1 MSTKKTNLILTT
13 CSMAWG
19 TSYIFMKLGIE
30 GLSPLMLMALR
41 TGIAF
46 LILVLIFFKRLLK
59 VNKRLLLYSAITGFL
74 LFTNLTPILYGLNTI
89 TASQSGFILSTTVVL
104 VPVIH
109 AVISRRLPE
118 HHVRLGIIIVLIG
131 MVLINGGDIFAV
143 KPGTLLCML
152 SAFSYSINIVLN
164 SYFTRQVDPLALG
177 VYQQGFTCLYSI
189 IGLLVF
195 GSPIFPSTALDW
207 ISVLGLALL
216 SSAYGFVVQT
226 VVQQYTTPENTGF
239 LFSLEPI
246 FAAIFSFIFLHEKLT
261 EMGYLGAIF
270 ILAGVFTAIDA
281 KSTVMELITGKS
293 VAEVTS
299 KR

>member
-1 MSTKKTNLILTT
+1 MSTKKANLILTT

-109 AVISRRLPE
+109 AIISRRLPA

-177 VYQQGFTCLYSI
+177 VYQQGFTCLYRSAGVRI
-189 IGLLVF
+189 PDISEHRVGLDLRSWTCSF
-195 GSPIFPSTALDW
+195 
-207 ISVLGLALL
+207 VLSLRIRCTNCCA
-216 SSAYGFVVQT
+216 AIY
-226 VVQQYTTPENTGF
+226 NTGEYRIPVLPGTDLCSDF
-239 LFSLEPI
+239 
-246 FAAIFSFIFLHEKLT
+246 FLHLP
-261 EMGYLGAIF
+261 A
-270 ILAGVFTAIDA
+270 
-281 KSTVMELITGKS
+281 
-293 VAEVTS
+293 
-299 KR
+299 

>member
-1 MSTKKTNLILTT
+1 MSTKKANLILTT

-109 AVISRRLPE
+109 AVISRRLPA

-152 SAFSYSINIVLN
+152 SAFGFQLFNQYCIKQLFYQTGRSTCTRSLPAGLYLSLFHNRSAIVRIPDISEHRVGLDLR
-164 SYFTRQVDPLALG
+164 SW
-177 VYQQGFTCLYSI
+177 TCS
-189 IGLLVF
+189 F
-195 GSPIFPSTALDW
+195 
-207 ISVLGLALL
+207 VLSLRIRCTNCCA
-216 SSAYGFVVQT
+216 AIY
-226 VVQQYTTPENTGF
+226 NTGEYRIPVLPGTDLCSDF
-239 LFSLEPI
+239 
-246 FAAIFSFIFLHEKLT
+246 FLHLP
-261 EMGYLGAIF
+261 A
-270 ILAGVFTAIDA
+270 
-281 KSTVMELITGKS
+281 
-293 VAEVTS
+293 
-299 KR
+299 

>member
-1 MSTKKTNLILTT
+1 MSTKKANLILTT

-46 LILVLIFFKRLLK
+46 LILVLIFFKRLLN

-109 AVISRRLPE
+109 AVISRRLPA

-216 SSAYGFVVQT
+216 SSAYGFVVQLLCSNI
-226 VVQQYTTPENTGF
+226 QHRRIPDSCSPWNR
-239 LFSLEPI
+239 SLQRFFPSSSCMRSSRRWDI
-246 FAAIFSFIFLHEKLT
+246 SGPFSFLQECLPLSMPK
-261 EMGYLGAIF
+261 
-270 ILAGVFTAIDA
+270 V
-281 KSTVMELITGKS
+281 
-293 VAEVTS
+293 
-299 KR
+299 R

>member
-1 MSTKKTNLILTT
+1 MSTKKANLILTT

-46 LILVLIFFKRLLK
+46 LILVLIFFKRLLN

-104 VPVIH
+104 VPIIH
-109 AVISRRLPE
+109 AIISRRLPE

-131 MVLINGGDIFAV
+131 MILINGGDIFAV
-143 KPGTLLCML
+143 KPGMLLCML

-177 VYQQGFTCLYSI
+177 IYQQGFTCLYSI
-189 IGLLVF
+189 IGLLLF
-195 GSPIFPSTALDW
+195 GSPIFSEHRVGLDLRSW
-207 ISVLGLALL
+207 TCSFVLSLRIRCTNCCA
-216 SSAYGFVVQT
+216 AIY
-226 VVQQYTTPENTGF
+226 NTGEYRIPVLPGTDLCSDF
-239 LFSLEPI
+239 
-246 FAAIFSFIFLHEKLT
+246 FLHLP
-261 EMGYLGAIF
+261 A
-270 ILAGVFTAIDA
+270 
-281 KSTVMELITGKS
+281 
-293 VAEVTS
+293 
-299 KR
+299 

>member
-1 MSTKKTNLILTT
+1 MS
-13 CSMAWG
+13 
-19 TSYIFMKLGIE
+19 
-30 GLSPLMLMALR
+30 GLES
-41 TGIAF
+41 
-46 LILVLIFFKRLLK
+46 
-59 VNKRLLLYSAITGFL
+59 
-74 LFTNLTPILYGLNTI
+74 
-89 TASQSGFILSTTVVL
+89 LSL
-104 VPVIH
+104 
-109 AVISRRLPE
+109 
-118 HHVRLGIIIVLIG
+118 LIG

-246 FAAIFSFIFLHEKLT
+246 FAAIFPSSSCMRSSQRWDISGPFSFLQECLPLSMPK
-261 EMGYLGAIF
+261 
-270 ILAGVFTAIDA
+270 V
-281 KSTVMELITGKS
+281 
-293 VAEVTS
+293 
-299 KR
+299 R

>member
-1 MSTKKTNLILTT
+1 MSTKKANLILTT

-118 HHVRLGIIIVLIG
+118 HHVKLGIIIVLIG

-216 SSAYGFVVQT
+216 SSAYGFVYKLLCSNIQHRRI
-226 VVQQYTTPENTGF
+226 PDSCSPWNR
-239 LFSLEPI
+239 SLQRFFPSSSCMRSSRRWDI
-246 FAAIFSFIFLHEKLT
+246 SGPFSFLQECLPLSMPK
-261 EMGYLGAIF
+261 
-270 ILAGVFTAIDA
+270 V
-281 KSTVMELITGKS
+281 
-293 VAEVTS
+293 
-299 KR
+299 R

>member
-1 MSTKKTNLILTT
+1 MSTKKANLILTT

-46 LILVLIFFKRLLK
+46 LILVLIFFKRLLN

-104 VPVIH
+104 VPIIH
-109 AVISRRLPE
+109 AIISRRLPE

-131 MVLINGGDIFAV
+131 MILINGGDIFAV
-143 KPGTLLCML
+143 KPGMLLCML

-177 VYQQGFTCLYSI
+177 IYQQGFTCLYSI
-189 IGLLVF
+189 IGLLLF
-195 GSPIFPSTALDW
+195 GSPIFPSNIQHRRIPDSCSPWNRSLQRFFPSSSCMRSSQRWD
-207 ISVLGLALL
+207 ISG
-216 SSAYGFVVQT
+216 
-226 VVQQYTTPENTGF
+226 P
-239 LFSLEPI
+239 
-246 FAAIFSFIFLHEKLT
+246 FSFLQECLPLSMPK
-261 EMGYLGAIF
+261 
-270 ILAGVFTAIDA
+270 V
-281 KSTVMELITGKS
+281 
-293 VAEVTS
+293 
-299 KR
+299 R

>member
-1 MSTKKTNLILTT
+1 
-13 CSMAWG
+13 MAWG

-131 MVLINGGDIFAV
+131 MVLINGIMPSANIRIFD
-143 KPGTLLCML
+143 L
-152 SAFSYSINIVLN
+152 SVSVQLFGALAMVPIALYSGQKR
-164 SYFTRQVDPLALG
+164 TRSKAISWGFYICYPLHLLAL
-177 VYQQGFTCLYSI
+177 Y
-189 IGLLVF
+189 GL
-195 GSPIFPSTALDW
+195 
-207 ISVLGLALL
+207 
-216 SSAYGFVVQT
+216 
-226 VVQQYTTPENTGF
+226 F
-239 LFSLEPI
+239 LCI
-246 FAAIFSFIFLHEKLT
+246 H
-261 EMGYLGAIF
+261 
-270 ILAGVFTAIDA
+270 
-281 KSTVMELITGKS
+281 
-293 VAEVTS
+293 
-299 KR
+299 

>member
-1 MSTKKTNLILTT
+1 
-13 CSMAWG
+13 
-19 TSYIFMKLGIE
+19 
-30 GLSPLMLMALR
+30 MLMALR

-109 AVISRRLPE
+109 AVISRRLPA

-195 GSPIFPSTALDW
+195 GSRYFEHRVGLDLRSW
-207 ISVLGLALL
+207 TCSFVLSLRIRCTNCCA
-216 SSAYGFVVQT
+216 AIY
-226 VVQQYTTPENTGF
+226 NTGEYRIPVLPGTDLCSDF
-239 LFSLEPI
+239 
-246 FAAIFSFIFLHEKLT
+246 FLHLP
-261 EMGYLGAIF
+261 A
-270 ILAGVFTAIDA
+270 
-281 KSTVMELITGKS
+281 
-293 VAEVTS
+293 
-299 KR
+299 

>member
-1 MSTKKTNLILTT
+1 MSTKKANLILTT

-19 TSYIFMKLGIE
+19 TSYIFMKLGIK

-109 AVISRRLPE
+109 SVISRRLPE
-118 HHVRLGIIIVLIG
+118 HH
-131 MVLINGGDIFAV
+131 V

>member
-1 MSTKKTNLILTT
+1 MSTKKANLILTT
-13 CSMAWG
+13 CSIAWG

-118 HHVRLGIIIVLIG
+118 HHVRIGIIIVLIG

-164 SYFTRQVDPLALG
+164 SYFTRQVDPLAL
-177 VYQQGFTCLYSI
+177 
-189 IGLLVF
+189 

>member
-1 MSTKKTNLILTT
+1 MSTKKANLILTT

-46 LILVLIFFKRLLK
+46 LILVLIFFKRLLN

-131 MVLINGGDIFAV
+131 MVLINGGDIFCCQARNAALYAFGFQLFNQYCIKQLFYQTGRSTCTRSLPAGLYLSLFHNRSAGV
-143 KPGTLLCML
+143 RIPDISEHHVGLDLRSWTCSLVLSLRIRCTNCCAAIYNTGEYWIPVLPGTDLC
-152 SAFSYSINIVLN
+152 SDF
-164 SYFTRQVDPLALG
+164 
-177 VYQQGFTCLYSI
+177 
-189 IGLLVF
+189 
-195 GSPIFPSTALDW
+195 
-207 ISVLGLALL
+207 
-216 SSAYGFVVQT
+216 
-226 VVQQYTTPENTGF
+226 
-239 LFSLEPI
+239 
-246 FAAIFSFIFLHEKLT
+246 FLHL
-261 EMGYLGAIF
+261 
-270 ILAGVFTAIDA
+270 LA
-281 KSTVMELITGKS
+281 
-293 VAEVTS
+293 
-299 KR
+299 

>member
-1 MSTKKTNLILTT
+1 MSTKKANLILTT

-46 LILVLIFFKRLLK
+46 LILVLIFFKRLLN

-104 VPVIH
+104 VPIIH
-109 AVISRRLPE
+109 AIISRRLPE

-131 MVLINGGDIFAV
+131 MILINGGDIFAV
-143 KPGTLLCML
+143 KPGMLLCML

-177 VYQQGFTCLYSI
+177 IYQQGFTCLYSI
-189 IGLLVF
+189 IGLLLF

-226 VVQQYTTPENTGF
+226 VVQQYTTP
-239 LFSLEPI
+239 
-246 FAAIFSFIFLHEKLT
+246 
-261 EMGYLGAIF
+261 
-270 ILAGVFTAIDA
+270 
-281 KSTVMELITGKS
+281 
-293 VAEVTS
+293 
-299 KR
+299 

>member
-1 MSTKKTNLILTT
+1 MSTKKANLILTT

-104 VPVIH
+104 VPIIH
-109 AVISRRLPE
+109 AIISRKLPE

-131 MVLINGGDIFAV
+131 MVLINGIMPSANIRIFD
-143 KPGTLLCML
+143 L
-152 SAFSYSINIVLN
+152 SVSVQLFGA
-164 SYFTRQVDPLALG
+164 LAM
-177 VYQQGFTCLYSI
+177 VPIALYSGQKRTRSKAI
-189 IGLLVF
+189 SWGFYVFYPLHLLV
-195 GSPIFPSTALDW
+195 L
-207 ISVLGLALL
+207 LG
-216 SSAYGFVVQT
+216 
-226 VVQQYTTPENTGF
+226 
-239 LFSLEPI
+239 
-246 FAAIFSFIFLHEKLT
+246 
-261 EMGYLGAIF
+261 
-270 ILAGVFTAIDA
+270 ILR
-281 KSTVMELITGKS
+281 L
-293 VAEVTS
+293 
-299 KR
+299 

>member
-1 MSTKKTNLILTT
+1 
-13 CSMAWG
+13 
-19 TSYIFMKLGIE
+19 
-30 GLSPLMLMALR
+30 MLMALR

-143 KPGTLLCML
+143 KPGMLLCML

-177 VYQQGFTCLYSI
+177 VYQQGLYLSLFHNRSAGVRIPDISEHRVGLDLRSWTC
-189 IGLLVF
+189 
-195 GSPIFPSTALDW
+195 SP
-207 ISVLGLALL
+207 VLSLRIRCTNCCA
-216 SSAYGFVVQT
+216 AIY
-226 VVQQYTTPENTGF
+226 NTGEYRIPVLPGTDLCSDF
-239 LFSLEPI
+239 
-246 FAAIFSFIFLHEKLT
+246 FLHLP
-261 EMGYLGAIF
+261 A
-270 ILAGVFTAIDA
+270 
-281 KSTVMELITGKS
+281 
-293 VAEVTS
+293 
-299 KR
+299 

>member
-1 MSTKKTNLILTT
+1 MSTKKANLILTT

-109 AVISRRLPE
+109 AVISRRLPA

-189 IGLLVF
+189 IGLLV
-195 GSPIFPSTALDW
+195 
-207 ISVLGLALL
+207 

>member
-1 MSTKKTNLILTT
+1 MSTKKANLILTT

-177 VYQQGFTCLYSI
+177 VYQQGFTCLRSAGVRI
-189 IGLLVF
+189 PDISEHHVGLDLRSWTCSLV
-195 GSPIFPSTALDW
+195 
-207 ISVLGLALL
+207 L
-216 SSAYGFVVQT
+216 SLRIRCTNCCAAIY
-226 VVQQYTTPENTGF
+226 NTGEYRIPVLPGTDLCSDF
-239 LFSLEPI
+239 
-246 FAAIFSFIFLHEKLT
+246 FLHL
-261 EMGYLGAIF
+261 
-270 ILAGVFTAIDA
+270 LA
-281 KSTVMELITGKS
+281 
-293 VAEVTS
+293 
-299 KR
+299 

>member
-1 MSTKKTNLILTT
+1 MSTKKANLILTT

-109 AVISRRLPE
+109 AVISRRLPA

-164 SYFTRQVDPLALG
+164 SYFTRQVDPLARSLPAGLYLSLFHNRSAG
-177 VYQQGFTCLYSI
+177 VRIPDISEHRVGLDLRSWTCS
-189 IGLLVF
+189 F
-195 GSPIFPSTALDW
+195 
-207 ISVLGLALL
+207 VLSLRIRCTNCCA
-216 SSAYGFVVQT
+216 AIY
-226 VVQQYTTPENTGF
+226 NTGEYRIPVLPGTDLCSDF
-239 LFSLEPI
+239 
-246 FAAIFSFIFLHEKLT
+246 FLHLP
-261 EMGYLGAIF
+261 A
-270 ILAGVFTAIDA
+270 
-281 KSTVMELITGKS
+281 
-293 VAEVTS
+293 
-299 KR
+299 

>member
-1 MSTKKTNLILTT
+1 MSTKKANLILTT

-131 MVLINGGDIFAV
+131 MVLINGCQARNVALYAFGFQLFNQYCIKQLFYQTGRSTCTRSLPAGLYLSLFHNRSAGVRIPDISEHCVGLDLRSWTCSLVLSLRIRCTNCCAAIYNTGEYRIPV
-143 KPGTLLCML
+143 LPGTDLC
-152 SAFSYSINIVLN
+152 SDF
-164 SYFTRQVDPLALG
+164 
-177 VYQQGFTCLYSI
+177 
-189 IGLLVF
+189 
-195 GSPIFPSTALDW
+195 
-207 ISVLGLALL
+207 
-216 SSAYGFVVQT
+216 
-226 VVQQYTTPENTGF
+226 
-239 LFSLEPI
+239 
-246 FAAIFSFIFLHEKLT
+246 FLHL
-261 EMGYLGAIF
+261 
-270 ILAGVFTAIDA
+270 LA
-281 KSTVMELITGKS
+281 
-293 VAEVTS
+293 
-299 KR
+299 

>member
-1 MSTKKTNLILTT
+1 MSTKKANLILTT

-46 LILVLIFFKRLLK
+46 LILVLIFFKRLLN

-109 AVISRRLPE
+109 AVISRRLPA
-118 HHVRLGIIIVLIG
+118 HHVRLGIIILLIG

-143 KPGTLLCML
+143 KPVCWCSDPRYFRAPRWTGSPFLDLLFCPQLTDSLYKLLC
-152 SAFSYSINIVLN
+152 SNIQHRRIPD
-164 SYFTRQVDPLALG
+164 S
-177 VYQQGFTCLYSI
+177 C
-189 IGLLVF
+189 
-195 GSPIFPSTALDW
+195 SPWNRSLQRFFPSSSCMRSSRRWD
-207 ISVLGLALL
+207 ISG
-216 SSAYGFVVQT
+216 
-226 VVQQYTTPENTGF
+226 P
-239 LFSLEPI
+239 
-246 FAAIFSFIFLHEKLT
+246 FSFLQECLPLSMPK
-261 EMGYLGAIF
+261 
-270 ILAGVFTAIDA
+270 V
-281 KSTVMELITGKS
+281 
-293 VAEVTS
+293 
-299 KR
+299 R

>member
-1 MSTKKTNLILTT
+1 MLFWKNGQHFIRHNVN
-13 CSMAWG
+13 
-19 TSYIFMKLGIE
+19 GIIVRPHRPDQE
-30 GLSPLMLMALR
+30 SEIYQPLSNPLLDF
-41 TGIAF
+41 GI
-46 LILVLIFFKRLLK
+46 
-59 VNKRLLLYSAITGFL
+59 
-74 LFTNLTPILYGLNTI
+74 
-89 TASQSGFILSTTVVL
+89 
-104 VPVIH
+104 
-109 AVISRRLPE
+109 ISRMQFKINSRKLPE

-177 VYQQGFTCLYSI
+177 VYQQGFTCLYSV

-195 GSPIFPSTALDW
+195 ESPIFPSTALDW
-207 ISVLGLALL
+207 ISILGLALL

>member
-1 MSTKKTNLILTT
+1 
-13 CSMAWG
+13 
-19 TSYIFMKLGIE
+19 
-30 GLSPLMLMALR
+30 MLMALR

-46 LILVLIFFKRLLK
+46 LILVLIFFKRLLN

-109 AVISRRLPE
+109 AVISRRLPA

-195 GSPIFPSTALDW
+195 GSPIFPNTALDW
-207 ISVLGLALL
+207 ISVLGLALFCPQL
-216 SSAYGFVVQT
+216 TDSLYRLLCSNIQHRRIPDSCSPWNRSLQRFFPSSSCMRSSQRWDISG
-226 VVQQYTTPENTGF
+226 P
-239 LFSLEPI
+239 
-246 FAAIFSFIFLHEKLT
+246 FSFLQECLPLS
-261 EMGYLGAIF
+261 MP
-270 ILAGVFTAIDA
+270 

-299 KR
+299 KDSRKSVVLS

>member
-1 MSTKKTNLILTT
+1 MSTKKANLILTT

-177 VYQQGFTCLYSI
+177 VYQQGFTCLSEHHV
-189 IGLLVF
+189 GLDLRSWTCSLV
-195 GSPIFPSTALDW
+195 
-207 ISVLGLALL
+207 L
-216 SSAYGFVVQT
+216 SLRIRCTNCCAAIY
-226 VVQQYTTPENTGF
+226 NTGEYWIPVLPGTDLCSDF
-239 LFSLEPI
+239 
-246 FAAIFSFIFLHEKLT
+246 FLHL
-261 EMGYLGAIF
+261 
-270 ILAGVFTAIDA
+270 LA
-281 KSTVMELITGKS
+281 
-293 VAEVTS
+293 
-299 KR
+299 

>member
-1 MSTKKTNLILTT
+1 MSTKKANLILTT

-46 LILVLIFFKRLLK
+46 LILVLIFFKRLLN

-109 AVISRRLPE
+109 AVISRRLPA

-143 KPGTLLCML
+143 KPGMLLCML

-189 IGLLVF
+189 IGLLF
-195 GSPIFPSTALDW
+195 GSPIFPNTALDW

-270 ILAGVFTAIDA
+270 ILVGVFTAIDA

>member
-1 MSTKKTNLILTT
+1 MSTKKANLILTT

-109 AVISRRLPE
+109 AVISRRLPA

-207 ISVLGLALL
+207 IFCPQLTDSLYKLL
-216 SSAYGFVVQT
+216 CSNIQHRRIPDSCSPWNRSLQRFFPSSSCMRSSRRWDISG
-226 VVQQYTTPENTGF
+226 P
-239 LFSLEPI
+239 
-246 FAAIFSFIFLHEKLT
+246 FSFLQECLPLSMPK
-261 EMGYLGAIF
+261 
-270 ILAGVFTAIDA
+270 V
-281 KSTVMELITGKS
+281 
-293 VAEVTS
+293 
-299 KR
+299 R

>member
-1 MSTKKTNLILTT
+1 MSTKKANLILTT

-46 LILVLIFFKRLLK
+46 LILVLIFFKRLLN

-118 HHVRLGIIIVLIG
+118 HHVRLGIIVVLIG

-207 ISVLGLALL
+207 IFCPQLTDSLYKLL
-216 SSAYGFVVQT
+216 CSNIQHRRIPDSCSPWNQSLQRFFPSSSCMRSSRRWDISG
-226 VVQQYTTPENTGF
+226 P
-239 LFSLEPI
+239 
-246 FAAIFSFIFLHEKLT
+246 FSFLQECLPLSMPK
-261 EMGYLGAIF
+261 
-270 ILAGVFTAIDA
+270 V
-281 KSTVMELITGKS
+281 
-293 VAEVTS
+293 
-299 KR
+299 R

>member
-1 MSTKKTNLILTT
+1 
-13 CSMAWG
+13 MAWG

-195 GSPIFPSTALDW
+195 GSEHRVGLDLRSW
-207 ISVLGLALL
+207 TCSFVLSLRIRCTNCCA
-216 SSAYGFVVQT
+216 AIY
-226 VVQQYTTPENTGF
+226 NTGEYWIPVLPGTDLCSDF
-239 LFSLEPI
+239 
-246 FAAIFSFIFLHEKLT
+246 FLHLP
-261 EMGYLGAIF
+261 A
-270 ILAGVFTAIDA
+270 
-281 KSTVMELITGKS
+281 
-293 VAEVTS
+293 
-299 KR
+299 

>member
-1 MSTKKTNLILTT
+1 MSTKKANLILTT

-109 AVISRRLPE
+109 AVISRRLPA

-195 GSPIFPSTALDW
+195 GSPDISEHRVGLDLRSW
-207 ISVLGLALL
+207 TCSFVLSLRIRCTNCCA
-216 SSAYGFVVQT
+216 AIY
-226 VVQQYTTPENTGF
+226 NTGEYRIPVLPGTDLCSDF
-239 LFSLEPI
+239 
-246 FAAIFSFIFLHEKLT
+246 FLHLP
-261 EMGYLGAIF
+261 A
-270 ILAGVFTAIDA
+270 
-281 KSTVMELITGKS
+281 
-293 VAEVTS
+293 
-299 KR
+299 

>member
-1 MSTKKTNLILTT
+1 MSTKKANLILTT

-59 VNKRLLLYSAITGFL
+59 VNKRLLLYSAITGF
-74 LFTNLTPILYGLNTI
+74 
-89 TASQSGFILSTTVVL
+89 
-104 VPVIH
+104 
-109 AVISRRLPE
+109 
-118 HHVRLGIIIVLIG
+118 GIIIVLIG

-195 GSPIFPSTALDW
+195 GSPIFPSTTLDW

>member
-1 MSTKKTNLILTT
+1 MSTKKANLILTT

-177 VYQQGFTCLYSI
+177 VYQQGFTWHETL
-189 IGLLVF
+189 
-195 GSPIFPSTALDW
+195 
-207 ISVLGLALL
+207 VLGSGLAVNCIPVAEHRVGLDLRSWTCSLVL
-216 SSAYGFVVQT
+216 SLRIRCTNCCAAIY
-226 VVQQYTTPENTGF
+226 NTGEYRIPVLPGTDLCSDF
-239 LFSLEPI
+239 
-246 FAAIFSFIFLHEKLT
+246 FLHL
-261 EMGYLGAIF
+261 
-270 ILAGVFTAIDA
+270 LA
-281 KSTVMELITGKS
+281 
-293 VAEVTS
+293 
-299 KR
+299 

>member
-1 MSTKKTNLILTT
+1 MSTKKANLILTT

-46 LILVLIFFKRLLK
+46 LILVLIFFKRLLN

-109 AVISRRLPE
+109 AVISRRLPA

-177 VYQQGFTCLYSI
+177 LYLPLFHNRSAGVRIPDISEHRVGLDLRSWTCS
-189 IGLLVF
+189 LV
-195 GSPIFPSTALDW
+195 
-207 ISVLGLALL
+207 L
-216 SSAYGFVVQT
+216 SLRIRCT
-226 VVQQYTTPENTGF
+226 NCC
-239 LFSLEPI
+239 
-246 FAAIFSFIFLHEKLT
+246 AAIYNTREYRIPVLPGTNLCSDFFLHLP
-261 EMGYLGAIF
+261 A
-270 ILAGVFTAIDA
+270 
-281 KSTVMELITGKS
+281 
-293 VAEVTS
+293 
-299 KR
+299 

>member
-1 MSTKKTNLILTT
+1 MSTKKANLILTT

-46 LILVLIFFKRLLK
+46 LILVLIFFKRLLN

-109 AVISRRLPE
+109 AVISRRLPA

-195 GSPIFPSTALDW
+195 GSPIFPSTA
-207 ISVLGLALL
+207 
-216 SSAYGFVVQT
+216 
-226 VVQQYTTPENTGF
+226 
-239 LFSLEPI
+239 FSLEPI